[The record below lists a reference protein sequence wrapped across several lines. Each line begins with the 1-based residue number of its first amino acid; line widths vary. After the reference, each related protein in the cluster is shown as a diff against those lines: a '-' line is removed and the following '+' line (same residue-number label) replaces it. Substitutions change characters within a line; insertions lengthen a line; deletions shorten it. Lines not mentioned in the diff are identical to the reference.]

1 MPRLGDL
8 GAKMLSELGIRTL
21 LACPRDVYIIYTTR
35 FLRMMAYGGVALILA
50 LFFERLSI
58 PDARIG
64 LFMTLTLLGDV
75 GISLLL
81 TLVADR
87 LGRRRTLLLGSVCMS
102 LAGIFFSTSSNYWI
116 LLAGAVIGVISVSGN
131 EIGPFRAV
139 EESTLAQLVPAD
151 ARSDVFAWYV
161 VIGTLGTAVG
171 SSGCGFFVEHI
182 KSFSGW
188 NELSAYRA
196 VFNLYGVIGLVK
208 GALTLLLS
216 RKCEVET
223 VKEVE
228 AEQGEEAEQEGFL
241 MQDRAN
247 NEEDAGATTVRRRS
261 PRTPPPPAPKK
272 KLSNAFAS
280 LSPATRWTLLKLSG
294 LFFVDSLASG
304 MVPFSLTN
312 YFMDR
317 KFHMSKSKLGTITSG
332 AWFASSIGNVFASAI
347 AKRIGLVRTMAFT
360 HLPSAVFLALFPAPR
375 VLSLTVA
382 LLVARALLASMDQAP
397 RSAFLSA
404 VVLPGE
410 RTAVMGIVNV
420 VKTLSQSAGPS
431 FTGLL
436 AGTRRFWVAFVVAG
450 ALKASYDVGLLV
462 LFVKTRLEGDHH
474 RRPEAGVAQEDV
486 HDDDDH
492 HDDSDSLASLVEAPE
507 FAGDVDGSDEEMDD
521 FVGEDGR
528 PQAKGKGIVGSTRAG
543 RGGDS
548 DSGRGSL
555 DDEMREQPQRQQR

>member
-8 GAKMLSELGIRTL
+8 GSKVLSELGIRTL
-21 LACPRDVYIIYTTR
+21 LGCPRDVYIIYATR
-35 FLRMMAYGGVALILA
+35 FLRMAAYGGVALILA

-75 GISLLL
+75 GVSLLL
-81 TLVADR
+81 TLVADG
-87 LGRRRTLLLGSVCMS
+87 LGRRRTLLLGSVSMS
-102 LAGIFFSTSSNYWI
+102 VAGIFFSVSSNYWI
-116 LLAGAVIGVISVSGN
+116 LLFGAVIGVISVSGN

-151 ARSDVFAWYV
+151 ARADVFAWYV
-161 VIGTLGTAVG
+161 VIGTLGTALG

-196 VFNLYGVIGLVK
+196 VFNLYGAIGLAK

-223 VKEVE
+223 AKEVR
-228 AEQGEEAEQEGFL
+228 AEDGEDDEHEGFL
-241 MQDRAN
+241 LQERTGENDRDEN
-247 NEEDAGATTVRRRS
+247 DAATTTRQRA
-261 PRTPPPPAPKK
+261 PPPPKIPSKK
-272 KLSNAFAS
+272 PNAFAS
-280 LSPATRWTLLKLSG
+280 LSPGTRWTLLKLSG
-294 LFFVDSLASG
+294 LFFIDSLASG
-304 MVPFSLTN
+304 MVPFSLIN

-317 KFHMSKSKLGTITSG
+317 KFHMAKSTLGTITSG
-332 AWFASSIGNVFASAI
+332 AWFASSIGNIFASAI
-347 AKRIGLVRTMAFT
+347 SKRIGLVKTMAFT
-360 HLPSAVFLALFPAPR
+360 HLPSAIFLALFPAPR
-375 VLSLTVA
+375 SLGATVA

-404 VVLPGE
+404 VVLPAE

-436 AGTRRFWVAFVVAG
+436 AGSRRFWVAFVVAG

-462 LFVKTRLEGDHH
+462 FFTPPRL
-474 RRPEAGVAQEDV
+474 
-486 HDDDDH
+486 DDDD
-492 HDDSDSLASLVEAPE
+492 DDDDDSLASLVEAPE
-507 FAGDVDGSDEEMDD
+507 FAGDVSDEEVDA
-521 FVGEDGR
+521 FVGEGGR
-528 PQAKGKGIVGSTRAG
+528 KDQGKGDQDK
-543 RGGDS
+543 GG

-555 DDEMREQPQRQQR
+555 DSETPREQQLQQTQTQR